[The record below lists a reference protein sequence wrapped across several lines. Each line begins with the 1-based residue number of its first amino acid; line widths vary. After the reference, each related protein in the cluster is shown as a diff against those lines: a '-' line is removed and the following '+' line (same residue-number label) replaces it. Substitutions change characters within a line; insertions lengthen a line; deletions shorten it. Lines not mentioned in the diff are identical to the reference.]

1 MVPVILGAVLG
12 LLVLALVVVSVVLCM
27 VCRGCNRSNGEL
39 MRWWIQLGKEG
50 IEISFFF
57 LCKCIFNKQN

>member
-12 LLVLALVVVSVVLCM
+12 ISVLALVVVSVVLCM

-57 LCKCIFNKQN
+57 VC

>member
-39 MRWWIQLGKEG
+39 MQWQWLSQFGKEG
-50 IEISFFF
+50 IEILFF
-57 LCKCIFNKQN
+57 LLCT